1 MLRAYSLKKKKRG
14 QTICEQCTKN
24 YTNNAVPRYCICGFF
39 LGGKF
44 EPCVRSQT
52 DDIIKVGALVSV
64 RLYKHGINLRTF
76 VDLNQNKVMPTK
88 IKVIK

>member
-1 MLRAYSLKKKKRG
+1 MNSVPK
-14 QTICEQCTKN
+14 TIPITLFQDI
-24 YTNNAVPRYCICGFF
+24 ADVGFF